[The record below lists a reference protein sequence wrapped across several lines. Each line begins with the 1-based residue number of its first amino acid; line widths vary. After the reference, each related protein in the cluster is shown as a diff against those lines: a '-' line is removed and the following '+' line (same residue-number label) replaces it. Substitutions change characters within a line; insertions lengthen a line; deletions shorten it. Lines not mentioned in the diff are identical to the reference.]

1 VPTLYPLAPSD
12 LEDFP
17 VLHRRDLLRTA
28 AVAVVSAPVLFA
40 TARAADEKPAGFTL
54 GKLPYDTTAL
64 EPSIDAETMT
74 IHHTK
79 HHQAYVTNLNAA
91 LTKDAP
97 NLLAQPIDTILKDL
111 AAVPEAARTA
121 VRNNGGGHWNHT
133 FFWGIMAPV
142 GKGGEPKGDLLKAIE
157 ASFKT
162 IEDFK
167 KAFSEAAVKQFG
179 SGWAWLVPGKE
190 KPLVIVSKS
199 NQDNPLMDGGPAP
212 ILGVDVWE
220 HAYYLKY
227 KNLRAKYLEEWW
239 KVVNWDVVSSNFAAA
254 SKAK

>member
-1 VPTLYPLAPSD
+1 M
-12 LEDFP
+12 
-17 VLHRRDLLRTA
+17 
-28 AVAVVSAPVLFA
+28 LFA

-54 GKLPYDTTAL
+54 GKLPYDYAAL

-97 NLLAQPIDTILKDL
+97 DLFKKPIEAILADLKSVP
-111 AAVPEAARTA
+111 AAAQAA

-133 FFWGIMAPV
+133 FFWGVMAPV

-157 ASFKT
+157 ASFKSV
-162 IEDFK
+162 DDLK
-167 KAFSEAAVKQFG
+167 KAFNDAATKRFG
-179 SGWAWLVPGKE
+179 SGWAWLIPAKG
-190 KPLVIVSKS
+190 KPLAVVSS
-199 NQDNPLMDGGPAP
+199 PNQDNPLMDGLPAP

-227 KNLRAKYLEEWW
+227 RNLRAKYLEEWW
-239 KVVNWDVVSSNFAAA
+239 KVVNWDAVAANFAA
-254 SKAK
+254 SKK

>member
-1 VPTLYPLAPSD
+1 VFT
-12 LEDFP
+12 
-17 VLHRRDLLRTA
+17 RRDVLRSA
-28 AVAVVSAPVLFA
+28 AVAAVSTPILFA
-40 TARAADEKPAGFTL
+40 TARAADDKPAGFTL
-54 GKLPYDTTAL
+54 GKLPYDYAAL

-97 NLLAQPIDTILKDL
+97 ALLSKPIEDILKNLKD
-111 AAVPEAARTA
+111 VPEAARGA

-133 FFWGIMAPV
+133 FFWGVMAPS

-162 IEDFK
+162 VDEMK
-167 KAFSEAAVKQFG
+167 KAFNDAATKRFG
-179 SGWAWLVPGKE
+179 SGWAWLTAGKD
-190 KPLVIVSKS
+190 KPLVIVSTP
-199 NQDNPLMDGGPAP
+199 NQDNPQMEGNVAP
-212 ILGVDVWE
+212 ILGCDVWE

-239 KVVNWDVVSSNFAAA
+239 KVVNWDAVAANY
-254 SKAK
+254 AKK

>member
-1 VPTLYPLAPSD
+1 MLT
-12 LEDFP
+12 
-17 VLHRRDLLRTA
+17 RRDALRTA
-28 AVAVVSAPVLFA
+28 AAAVATPVLFA
-40 TARAADEKPAGFTL
+40 TARAADDKPAGFTL
-54 GKLPYDTTAL
+54 PKLPYDYAAL

-97 NLLAQPIDTILKDL
+97 ALLAKPIEAILADL
-111 AAVPEAARTA
+111 KAVPEAARTA

-133 FFWGIMAPV
+133 FFWGVMAPA

-162 IEDFK
+162 VDEFK
-167 KAFSEAAVKQFG
+167 KAFADAAAKRFG

-190 KPLVIVSKS
+190 KPLEVVSTP
-199 NQDNPLMDGGPAP
+199 NQDNPQMDGKPAP
-212 ILGVDVWE
+212 VLGLDVWE

-227 KNLRAKYLEEWW
+227 RNLRPKYVEEWW
-239 KVVNWDVVSSNFAAA
+239 KVVNWDAVAANFA
-254 SKAK
+254 KK

>member
-1 VPTLYPLAPSD
+1 
-12 LEDFP
+12 
-17 VLHRRDLLRTA
+17 VLTRRDVLRSA
-28 AVAVVSAPVLFA
+28 AAAAVSAPVLFA
-40 TARAADEKPAGFTL
+40 TARAEDPKPAGFTL
-54 GKLPYDTTAL
+54 PKLPYDYAAL

-97 NLLAQPIDTILKDL
+97 DLLKKPIEAILTDL
-111 AAVPEAARTA
+111 KSVPEAARTA

-133 FFWGIMAPV
+133 FFWGVMAPA
-142 GKGGEPKGDLLKAIE
+142 GKGGEPKGDLLTAIE

-162 IEDFK
+162 VDEMK
-167 KAFSEAAVKQFG
+167 KAFNEAATKRFG

-190 KPLVIVSKS
+190 KPLAITSTA
-199 NQDNPLMDGGPAP
+199 NQDNPQMEGGPAP
-212 ILGVDVWE
+212 ILGCDVWE

-227 KNLRAKYLEEWW
+227 RNLRAKYLEEWW
-239 KVVNWDVVSSNFAAA
+239 KVVNWDAVAA
-254 SKAK
+254 SFAKK